1 MLLSIEDR
9 YPGANQL
16 ALDMLKRLGTA
27 NEEIVDVLLSKGLV
41 LSALRF
47 SIQNGIQDQ
56 LNAGKFLQSALDLN
70 DSFIYH
76 EVFKHFEE
84 RNMRLRG
91 NPNFRKEE
99 NCEPYVQ
106 YFMELYQANN
116 KPGTTVAPS
125 VRR

>member
-1 MLLSIEDR
+1 LLSIEDR

-41 LSALRF
+41 LSAIRF
-47 SIQNGIQDQ
+47 SAQNGIQDE
-56 LNAGKFLQSALDLN
+56 LNAGKFLETAKDLN

-76 EVFKHFEE
+76 EVFKYFEE
-84 RNMRLRG
+84 RNIRLRG

-99 NCEPYVQ
+99 NCEAYVQ
-106 YFMELYQANN
+106 YFMELFH
-116 KPGTTVAPS
+116 
-125 VRR
+125 VRNSTGRR